1 MGLLQVLT
9 VFCLLAVS
17 GVLAAAEP
25 VRPVMDYQTAEPN
38 VTVTDIL
45 SRPATSWQTLADTPS
60 FGYTDAT
67 YWFRFELEAAAY
79 DRVLHLSYPLLDQ
92 VDVHFIRAGR
102 VLRSVRVGDRLA
114 FAERPVQHKD
124 FVISVPSA
132 SVPSASN
139 AEPMLVLLKVQSS
152 SSMRVPVAVWDHAS
166 FLETQ
171 VTGNKAAG
179 LYFGVVICMAV
190 YNLFGFFVSRER
202 SFLTYSAYTVNIGLL
217 MAALDGSGY
226 RYLWPEWVWLQDKAI
241 PLFASLGFIA
251 AALFTS
257 QLLQLKAHNK
267 KLEWALLIFASLF
280 GVVFIANLILPYA
293 VTIKLLL
300 PMAISG
306 CAFLLGTGVYLWRRG
321 HQYARIFTIAWVTLL
336 VSVIAN
342 SLGYLGF
349 IDGVF
354 IQRYAIM
361 IGSGTEILLL
371 SLVLAIRY
379 GEERREKPKAQAEA
393 LARAE
398 DAQLAQQELNEQ
410 LEEKVSERTFELEI
424 ALRELREVNEALE
437 RKTSEDGLTG
447 IFNRRHLNRQL
458 ETEFR
463 RCYRQQGQL
472 ALLMLDIDYFKPVND
487 THGHLVG
494 DQILIELAG
503 LLKRK
508 LKRAGDTLCR
518 YGGEEFAVLLPNTD
532 TEGASQIAEKLQQ
545 AVRNHQFSTDAGLL
559 EITISI
565 GVAHAEAGDYQVAE
579 QLLAAADK
587 ALYEAKQAGRNQF
600 CIAPAASEAPA
611 ASHINA

>member
-1 MGLLQVLT
+1 MRIAVGLLQVLT
-9 VFCLLAVS
+9 MMCLWAVS
-17 GVLAAAEP
+17 GALTAAEP
-25 VRPVMDYQTAEPN
+25 VRPAMVYQTAEAKAG
-38 VTVTDIL
+38 VTDIL
-45 SRPATSWQTLADTPS
+45 TRPAGSWQALEDTPS

-67 YWFRFELEAAAY
+67 YWFKFELEAAAY

-92 VDVHFIRAGR
+92 VEVHFMQADR
-102 VLRSVRVGDRLA
+102 VLRSVRVGDRQA
-114 FAERPVQHKD
+114 FAERPVKHKD
-124 FVISVPSA
+124 FVIAVPPA
-132 SVPSASN
+132 IN
-139 AEPMLVLLKVQSS
+139 ADPITVLLKVQSS

-226 RYLWPEWVWLQDKAI
+226 RYLWPDWVWLQDKAI

-267 KLEWALLIFASLF
+267 RIEWALLIFASLF

-321 HQYARIFTIAWVTLL
+321 HQYARIFTIAWATLL

-379 GEERREKPKAQAEA
+379 GEERREKLKAQAEA

-398 DAQLAQQELNEQ
+398 EAQLAQQELNEQ

-494 DQILIELAG
+494 DQILIELAA

-565 GVAHAEAGDYQVAE
+565 GVAHADAGDYQVAE

-600 CIAPAASEAPA
+600 SIAPAASE
-611 ASHINA
+611 INA